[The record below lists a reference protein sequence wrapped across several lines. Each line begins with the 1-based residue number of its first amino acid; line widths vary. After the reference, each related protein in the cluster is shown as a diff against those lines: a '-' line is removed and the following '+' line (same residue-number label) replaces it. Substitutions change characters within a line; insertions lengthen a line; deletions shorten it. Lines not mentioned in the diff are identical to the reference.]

1 MKNKRLQSR
10 FTAKRS
16 EVVLTAVLAA
26 VIATGVSA
34 QERPNFTGAWRVSES
49 AAGSAGG
56 EEQTVSLGSGWG
68 ESFTLVHASDLLTV
82 ERVLYR
88 PRDYQP
94 TMRLRYALDGTES
107 KNTILMGR
115 GLQIQVSTAT
125 WESDKLVI
133 TTVHT
138 VPDVEDEGTISC
150 EVTRTL
156 SLQLPQ
162 QAVGESSLVV
172 ETNRC
177 GVLGGLPSS
186 TRTVY
191 NRN

>member
-1 MKNKRLQSR
+1 MHTPPLSLDQIVSCFHQAFRE
-10 FTAKRS
+10 S
-16 EVVLTAVLAA
+16 E
-26 VIATGVSA
+26 
-34 QERPNFTGAWRVSES
+34 
-49 AAGSAGG
+49 
-56 EEQTVSLGSGWG
+56 
-68 ESFTLVHASDLLTV
+68 
-82 ERVLYR
+82 
-88 PRDYQP
+88 
-94 TMRLRYALDGTES
+94 
-107 KNTILMGR
+107 NTILMGR
-115 GLQIQVSTAT
+115 GLQIQVSTTT

-138 VPDVEDEGTISC
+138 VPDVEDGGTISC
-150 EVTRTL
+150 EVTRTVFL
-156 SLQLPQ
+156 EPPQ